1 MKPLAPVIST
11 GAGESAARIADLLAL
26 RRVDGKHGLMARLLV
41 LATALLAACGADEKR
56 LESLLAPD
64 GFVIEVYAEVPGAR
78 QLALGPGGTLFVGTR
93 GDALYAVR
101 DEDGDGRSERV
112 VTLAEGLNRPN
123 GVVVRDGALYVG
135 EIHRVIRYDDI
146 EARLEDPPTPLV
158 LVDDYPTEEAH
169 GLKYLAFGPD
179 GWLYVPVG
187 VPCNI
192 CEPTAPIYGTITR
205 VRADG
210 TGREIYASGIRNS
223 VGFDWH
229 PDTGE
234 LWFTDNGRDQL
245 GDDLP
250 PDELNR
256 VRQAGLHFGYPYC
269 HGGDLPDP
277 EFGSKRPCAETEPP
291 AQRLGPHVASLG
303 MRFYTGAAFP
313 PEYQGQIFIAEH
325 GSWNRSVPI
334 GYRVTRVRL
343 DAAGDPV
350 EYAPFI
356 TGWLDEASGD
366 AWGRP
371 VDVLQTP
378 EGDLFVSDD
387 KAGQIYR
394 VRYVP

>member
-1 MKPLAPVIST
+1 MESVGRGST
-11 GAGESAARIADLLAL
+11 G
-26 RRVDGKHGLMARLLV
+26 VGLMVVAMLG
-41 LATALLAACGADEKR
+41 AAGCGDPAKR
-56 LESLLAPD
+56 LEGLEVPP
-64 GFVIEVYAEVPGAR
+64 GFIVERYAEVPGAR
-78 QLALGPGGTLFVGTR
+78 AMALGPGGTLFVGTR
-93 GDALYAVR
+93 GERVYAVR
-101 DEDGDGRSERV
+101 DDGDGPRV
-112 VTLAEGLNRPN
+112 WTVAEGLNRPN
-123 GVVVRDGALYVG
+123 GVAVRGGALYVG
-135 EIHRVIRYDDI
+135 EIHRILRFDDL
-146 EARLEDPPTPLV
+146 EARLDDPPAPV
-158 LVDDYPTEEAH
+158 VVVDDYPRDEAH
-169 GLKYLAFGPD
+169 GLKVLAFGPD
-179 GWLYVPVG
+179 GWLYAPVG

-192 CEPTAPIYGTITR
+192 CEPEDPIYGTITR

-210 TGREIYASGIRNS
+210 SGREIFASGIRNS

-229 PDTGE
+229 PETGA

-250 PDELNR
+250 PDELN
-256 VRQAGLHFGYPYC
+256 VAPQAGLHFGYPYC

-313 PEYQGQIFIAEH
+313 PEYRGQIFIAEH

-343 DAAGDPV
+343 GPEGTPV

-356 TGWLDEASGD
+356 TGWLDPGSGA

-371 VDVLQTP
+371 VDVLVTP
-378 EGDLFVSDD
+378 EGDLLVSDD
-387 KAGQIYR
+387 KAGQISR
-394 VRYVP
+394 VRYVE